1 MNAPSSSELKMP
13 CATTKTC
20 GASSADFP
28 LALCRMGSMYCAI
41 LPRAGQSTDFPPII
55 GNRTHAFSALA
66 LTSSRDSPCS
76 NLKLL
81 PGSRWN
87 PGIPLLAANGCLSA
101 LPKFCSW
108 NSGE

>member
-1 MNAPSSSELKMP
+1 MRDDKDAWSLVGGLAP
-13 CATTKTC
+13 CAVQNGFDVLCDTTR
-20 GASSADFP
+20 S
-28 LALCRMGSMYCAI
+28 GSVNRYPVFVRI
-41 LPRAGQSTDFPPII
+41 
-55 GNRTHAFSALA
+55 RTHAFSALA
-66 LTSSRDSPCS
+66 LTSSRLSPCS

-87 PGIPLLAANGCLSA
+87 PGIPLFAANGCLSA